1 MGAVLPFRR
10 RRPSRPLTLLQQLRR
25 SPTFAPFIRS
35 ERTVTVPKVS
45 LDLTPKPT
53 TKIKVE
59 AKPVN
64 RPDVTALL
72 EDRQIVAAKLSQ
84 LDAKKRALDAEILK
98 TIKKITKSDDGA
110 IQTADYFVSTVNAT
124 NNYVDPQMLL
134 KLGVK
139 ASIIKK
145 ATKTTPY
152 AYPRITK
159 KKIADPSNLLR
170 SDDDE

>member
-45 LDLTPKPT
+45 LDLT
-53 TKIKVE
+53 
-59 AKPVN
+59 KPVN